1 MGCFAEE
8 TISLFKTMRMNTIS
22 KRAIADRL
30 FNFFT
35 NDVVLSTAI
44 ILSTTFVFLSGYK
57 SKIFLY
63 IDAFFTLFFL
73 FEAIVKICCISPAP
87 GRTTF
92 GEKFR
97 YYWYGKYETEN
108 RNTKKG
114 NKTDDLDENERKIKA
129 YRDRQYQLQKE
140 KEKKR
145 KKGFLRKHVFSFLFD
160 GDNETN
166 HWNQFDFIITL
177 VALPSLLNFFQDI
190 DIQTNLFLSLRTL
203 RVFRAL
209 RIAKAARIM
218 RFIPDIDKLVMGI
231 KSALKSGFV
240 VVLGFLIF
248 MLITS
253 ILSSTLF
260 GDIAPQYFGDPGQSL
275 YSTFRLFTI
284 EGWFDI
290 PDAIAAQ
297 SSKGM
302 AIFAKI
308 YFSIFLFIG
317 GIIGVSLINSFFV
330 DAMAEDNNEDVLVK
344 LEDMEKMIQALQ
356 NQLEQKEKGG
366 QEEPKDEKHEHEN

>member
-1 MGCFAEE
+1 
-8 TISLFKTMRMNTIS
+8 MNTIS
-22 KRAIADRL
+22 KRNISDRL

-57 SKIFLY
+57 SKVFLY

-73 FEAIVKICCISPAP
+73 VEAIVKICCISPAP

-114 NKTDDLDENERKIKA
+114 NKTDDLDENEQKIKD

-356 NQLEQKEKGG
+356 NQLEQKENGG

>member
-1 MGCFAEE
+1 
-8 TISLFKTMRMNTIS
+8 MNTFS
-22 KRAIADRL
+22 KRNIADRL
-30 FNFFT
+30 FKFFT

-57 SKIFLY
+57 SKVFLY

-108 RNTKKG
+108 RNTKKD

-297 SSKGM
+297 SSEGM

-366 QEEPKDEKHEHEN
+366 QVDPKDEKHEPEN